1 MKKFLAL
8 IALMLLPAVGCLAQY
23 DDLGAYAA
31 TQVGVALL
39 IVAVI
44 IYLVVLGLCIA
55 MFVKQWMM
63 CNDVRKIR
71 RYIEYKL
78 QNPDN
83 K

>member
-1 MKKFLAL
+1 MKKFIVI
-8 IALMLLPAVGCLAQY
+8 IALLLPAVGCLAQY
-23 DDLGAYAA
+23 DDLGTYAA
-31 TQVGVALL
+31 AQGGVALIIL
-39 IVAVI
+39 AAI
-44 IYLVVLGLCIA
+44 IYLAVLGLCIA